1 MVNNVLESAEGVD
14 HPTSIPELMES
25 LKSWIS
31 ETRQSRAAEPDLVVS
46 SKSGQALVIE
56 FKLHTRGRAGIHL
69 EGNLLACWSG
79 SRRFKVHLGNFY
91 VKTALSNCRALLELT
106 PRLTF
111 RPLEAAFESIRDTKH
126 PAFLTRALK
135 AVADLDREL
144 PERVL
149 DEAIS
154 ASSDYL
160 VLLRALSAP
169 TAIGQAVQVD
179 PLAAARLRGIDRQ
192 RNFLQMGG
200 GTYTAEQVGEILDIS
215 RQAVDKRRREGRLI
229 GLMRGRRGYAYP
241 AWQFENGRTLRHLE
255 DVLDVLRK
263 NDPWMQVAFFLN
275 KNMRLQGRT
284 PLEVLKKGQ
293 IDAVREAAASYG
305 EHEAA

>member
-1 MVNNVLESAEGVD
+1 MVNDVLESTEEVD
-14 HPTSIPELMES
+14 RPTSILELMES

-31 ETRQSRAAEPDLVVS
+31 ETRRSRAAGPDLVVS
-46 SKSGQALVIE
+46 LKSDQTLVIE
-56 FKLHTRGRAGIHL
+56 FRLHSRGRAGIQL
-69 EGNLLACWSG
+69 QGNILACWRG
-79 SRRFKVHLGNFY
+79 SRRFRVHLGNFY
-91 VKTALSNCRALLELT
+91 VKTALSNCRASVELT
-106 PRLTF
+106 PRHTF
-111 RPLEAAFESIRDTKH
+111 RPLEAAVESIRDTKH
-126 PAFLTRALK
+126 PAFFTRALK

-169 TAIGQAVQVD
+169 SAIGEAVQVD

-192 RNFLQMGG
+192 RNLLEMGG
-200 GTYTAEQVGEILDIS
+200 GTYTAEEVGEILDIS
-215 RQAVDKRRREGRLI
+215 RQAVDKRRREGKLI
-229 GLMRGRRGYAYP
+229 GLTRGRRGYAYP
-241 AWQFENGRTLRHLE
+241 AWQFENGRTMQYLE

-263 NDPWMQVAFFLN
+263 DDPWMQVAFFLN
-275 KNMRLQGRT
+275 KNMRLQNRT

-293 IDAVREAAASYG
+293 VDAVREAAASYG
-305 EHEAA
+305 EHEAV